1 MPYGSVPSMPSGG
14 LSGLLARAL
23 SRLNFPALHGAGEA
37 IRPGIEQGI
46 LEPGARAIG
55 GLQGFY
61 GDLGETR
68 LGRATQDA
76 FIDPGYNLVT
86 TMIPG
91 TENNQ
96 AFADDAWN
104 LTRGVGEAILNPQEP
119 SIWDSPPE
127 ASSGP
132 AGPMASVV
140 APQQVDQ
147 GPMSAGIEPYPSQP
161 SLLGDPRM
169 EQVPEYQ
176 EPPMSPLAAMLGEQ
190 RDYDAE
196 VEKWRQMQLG
206 QFLMRAGAG
215 MGSAPLGD
223 VSGGF
228 ARAGAGVADFMA
240 GQPSQEQYRASLEQE
255 DMAQDFA
262 TVKLAKALEDLN
274 SPDSDRILNSAI
286 SQLPRAQQ
294 REAMV
299 RKALGDGPGLALIL
313 GVGSGD
319 IKTVTVDGV
328 SMQTR
333 TGLDGTP
340 EFRFFGREEWMKGD
354 DPRFPAGT
362 ADAYQRSTQGIRR
375 STDKDFAARNKSR
388 DTFESV
394 MQNREEGGD
403 VGYNDLFDEQ
413 QRAAQSEYRK
423 APVEVQQESIE
434 EFMNDSER
442 MEALGDIIGRVP
454 TQDDVAMYK
463 ANGLAGLGVGF
474 E

>member
-76 FIDPGYNLVT
+76 FIDPALNIGGTL
-86 TMIPG
+86 IPG
-91 TENNQ
+91 TAANE
-96 AFADDAWN
+96 AFADDAWS
-104 LTRGVGEAILNPQEP
+104 LARGAGRAILNPQEP
-119 SIWDSPPE
+119 SIWDSSPE
-127 ASSGP
+127 ASSEP

-161 SLLGDPRM
+161 SLLGDPRLD
-169 EQVPEYQ
+169 QVPEWQ
-176 EPPMSPLAAMLGEQ
+176 EPPASPLAAMLGEQ

-240 GQPSQEQYRASLEQE
+240 DQPSQEQYRASLENE
-255 DMAQDFA
+255 DLAQDFA

-274 SPDSDRILNSAI
+274 SPNSTRIIQAAI
-286 SQLPRAQQ
+286 SQLPRGQQ
-294 REAMV
+294 REAML
-299 RKALGDGPGLALIL
+299 RWQLGDGDGLALLL
-313 GVGSGD
+313 GLSSGE

-328 SMQTR
+328 SMQMR
-333 TGLDGTP
+333 TGIDSTP
-340 EFRFFGREEWMKGD
+340 EFRFFGKDEWMKGN

-362 ADAYQRSTQGIRR
+362 ADAYQRSTPGIRR
-375 STDKDFAARNKSR
+375 ATDKDYAAQNKGNELS
-388 DTFESV
+388 FL
-394 MQNREEGGD
+394 EED
-403 VGYNDLFDEQ
+403 QADSVGYNDMFDDQQREMQEIFRNAPPDEQ
-413 QRAAQSEYRK
+413 K
-423 APVEVQQESIE
+423 ESIE
-434 EFMNDSER
+434 EFMNNPDKMTE
-442 MEALGDIIGRVP
+442 LGKMIGRVP
-454 TQDDVAMYK
+454 TVDDVAMYK
-463 ANGLAGLGVGF
+463 SGNVAGLGIGQ
-474 E
+474 